1 MPPAP
6 PAADPSD
13 EQLFRRYVQSEDR
26 LAFGVLFR
34 RYADRVLHV
43 FRRSGLAESIAEELV
58 QQTFLHVHR
67 ARNDFRLDGRFRPWL
82 FAIAMNVR
90 REHFRWRGRRPEDAV
105 EDMTGFEPSVPPSVS
120 TAPERLLR
128 RALDE
133 LSDDQREVIVLH
145 WFEDLPF
152 DEIGQIVGAS
162 TSAVKVRAHRGYE
175 RLRKSLGVSA

>member
-1 MPPAP
+1 MNET
-6 PAADPSD
+6 D
-13 EQLFRRYVQSEDR
+13 EQLFRTYVQRDDR
-26 LAFGVLFR
+26 AAFAELFH

-43 FRRSGLAESIAEELV
+43 FRRSGMGDAIADELV

-67 ARNDFRLDGRFRPWL
+67 ARRDFRPDGRFRPWL

-90 REHFRWRGRRPEDAV
+90 REHFRWRGRRPEDPV
-105 EDMTGFEPSVPPSVS
+105 EEMAGFEPSVPASVS
-120 TAPERLLR
+120 SVSDRLLR

-133 LSDDQREVIVLH
+133 LPEDQREVILLH

-152 DEIGQIVGAS
+152 DEIATIVGAS

-175 RLRKSLGVSA
+175 RLRRALGAPE